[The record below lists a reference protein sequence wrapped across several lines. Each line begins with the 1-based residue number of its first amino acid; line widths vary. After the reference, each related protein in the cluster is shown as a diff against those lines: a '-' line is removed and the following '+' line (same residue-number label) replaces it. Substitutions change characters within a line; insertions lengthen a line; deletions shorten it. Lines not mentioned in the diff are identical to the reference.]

1 MAKRRRSA
9 KTKSRKSSRR
19 RRRNGAGMGRTAF
32 LALMA
37 KGKAKASRKG
47 SKRRKSSKRRT
58 VKTAKRRA
66 RSTAGKRIRPVIL
79 SRGGKY
85 YRPRRSKYFKTARRV
100 NGRRRRRN
108 GSVGLVST
116 IKSMFKVP
124 SLLRYASIG
133 GGIFGGTL
141 LTKML
146 NTGLVPFTSIALP
159 ASITSALAKA
169 RPAHGL
175 IHIALGA
182 VVAKKVRNKHVQDAA
197 LGLAALGSFDLLM
210 QVLALAGMKNL
221 PTFSGMNIDLRGMTQ
236 YAGMTYPG
244 AMYGK
249 VPRQAGMNVDL
260 RGRRTRAMA
269 GMNVDLMGEAR
280 NRDAESSHLADN
292 INDMLS

>member
-9 KTKSRKSSRR
+9 KTKSRKSRR

-37 KGKAKASRKG
+37 KGKARKAG
-47 SKRRKSSKRRT
+47 KRRKSRKATKSVKRR
-58 VKTAKRRA
+58 KTSRKAK

-100 NGRRRRRN
+100 NGRRRRN
-108 GSVGLVST
+108 GSSLINTV
-116 IKSMFKVP
+116 KSMIKVP

-141 LTKML
+141 LSKLL
-146 NTGLVPFTSIALP
+146 NTGLVPFTSLALP
-159 ASITSALAKA
+159 ASITTTLAKV

-175 IHIALGA
+175 IHILAGTVIA
-182 VVAKKVRNKHVQDAA
+182 SKARNKHIKDAA

-210 QVLALAGMKNL
+210 QVLAMAGMKNL
-221 PTFSGMNIDLRGMTQ
+221 PTFSGMNIDLHGMTQ

-244 AMYGK
+244 AMYGR

-269 GMNVDLMGEAR
+269 GMNVDMLGEAR

-292 INDMLS
+292 INDMIS

>member
-1 MAKRRRSA
+1 MAKRRRSV
-9 KTKSRKSSRR
+9 KSKSRKSRR

-37 KGKAKASRKG
+37 KGKARKAGKSG
-47 SKRRKSSKRRT
+47 KRRKSSKRRAT
-58 VKTAKRRA
+58 KATKRRA
-66 RSTAGKRIRPVIL
+66 RSVAGKRIRPVIL

-100 NGRRRRRN
+100 NGRRRRSN
-108 GSVGLVST
+108 GAAGKLLST
-116 IKSMFKVP
+116 VKGMFKVP

-141 LTKML
+141 LSKML
-146 NTGLVPFTSIALP
+146 NTGIVPFTSMALP
-159 ASITSALAKA
+159 ASVTSALAKA

-175 IHIALGA
+175 IHILAGTIIA
-182 VVAKKVRNKHVQDAA
+182 SKARNKHIKDAA

-236 YAGMTYPG
+236 YGMTYPG
-244 AMYGK
+244 AVYG
-249 VPRQAGMNVDL
+249 VPKQAGMNVDL

-269 GMNVDLMGEAR
+269 GMNVDLLGEAR
-280 NRDAESSHLADN
+280 ARDAENSHLADN
-292 INDMLS
+292 INDMIS